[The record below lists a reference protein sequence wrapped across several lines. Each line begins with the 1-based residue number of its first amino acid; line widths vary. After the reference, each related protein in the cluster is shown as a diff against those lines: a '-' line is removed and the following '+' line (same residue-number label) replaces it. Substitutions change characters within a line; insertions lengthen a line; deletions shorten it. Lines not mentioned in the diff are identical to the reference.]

1 MLLLCVIGDLGLLR
15 FSSKLRLFVTTEPF
29 AGECSIIFDN
39 GEIMAPL
46 ASIGTKSIAV
56 IFVTILWFTVASLY
70 GP

>member
-1 MLLLCVIGDLGLLR
+1 
-15 FSSKLRLFVTTEPF
+15 
-29 AGECSIIFDN
+29 
-39 GEIMAPL
+39 MAPL